1 MRMLPLSGAKTLV
14 VKARKVDVRY
24 VTSAKKYYLTDDVQL
39 LFEEYLQALTF
50 LTGPSFIS

>member
-24 VTSAKKYYLTDDVQL
+24 VTSAKTYYLTDDVQL